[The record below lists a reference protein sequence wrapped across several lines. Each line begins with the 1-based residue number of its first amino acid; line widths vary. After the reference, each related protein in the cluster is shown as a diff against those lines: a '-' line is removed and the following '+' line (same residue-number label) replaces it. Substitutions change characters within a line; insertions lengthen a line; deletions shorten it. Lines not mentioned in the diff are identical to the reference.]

1 MKTKR
6 TTVTY
11 DEQTGSNIS
20 LVCSSGLTSSQETS
34 YNIPVLFT
42 FWNESDLALQSIQAE
57 HYTKSVVC
65 NSSFENVVEGNWLI
79 SRQNSPTHDCT
90 LTILNLSPQDDGDYS
105 CAGLL
110 TQNEI
115 DWSKSTIDLDA
126 KDQMSSAY
134 PIYII
139 VGIALVIV
147 AIIVILVILVIRAR
161 PRPRPSPGPSRSSS
175 SELH

>member
-1 MKTKR
+1 M
-6 TTVTY
+6 TVIY
-11 DEQTGSNIS
+11 DEQLTGSNIS
-20 LVCSSGLTSSQETS
+20 LVCSSGLSGSQETS

-65 NSSFENVVEGNWLI
+65 NSSLENVVEGNWLI
-79 SRQNSPTHDCT
+79 SRQNSPAHDCT
-90 LTILNLSPQDDGDYS
+90 LTILNLSSQDDGYYS

-126 KDQMSSAY
+126 KDKMLSAHS
-134 PIYII
+134 IYII
-139 VGIALVIV
+139 VVGIALVIV

-161 PRPRPSPGPSRSSS
+161 PSPGPSPSSS